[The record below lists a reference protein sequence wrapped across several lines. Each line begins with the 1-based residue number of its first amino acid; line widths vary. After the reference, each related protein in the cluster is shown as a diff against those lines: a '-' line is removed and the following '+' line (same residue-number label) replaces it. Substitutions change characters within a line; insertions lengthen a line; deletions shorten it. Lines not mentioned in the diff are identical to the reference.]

1 MRVLTLGARPGRPV
15 DSHGS
20 RGFDVSAFGLTAEAH
35 LVTVRLR
42 AGGVIGR
49 HPAAARQLLV
59 VLSGDAVVSGAH
71 GDPVVLGPGQAAVWE
86 PNEPHETR
94 SETGLV
100 ALVVEGDVDIAAE
113 PRDRSSYP

>member
-1 MRVLTLGARPGRPV
+1 MRVLTLGAQPGRPV
-15 DSHGS
+15 DGHGS
-20 RGFDVSAFGLTAEAH
+20 RGFDVHAFGITAEAH

-49 HPAAARQLLV
+49 HPAAGRQLMV
-59 VLSGDAVVSGAH
+59 VLSGDAIVSGSS
-71 GDPVVLGPGQAAVWE
+71 GDPVVLQSGQAAVWE

-100 ALVVEGDVDIAAE
+100 ALLVEGDVDIE
-113 PRDRSSYP
+113 RVQREVEYP